1 MWKIYECE
9 DVDLAVKMLS
19 EELTAILDRMAPI
32 RTIQVRENYAP
43 WLSGQTKQIMAE
55 RDLAQKIAIQSK
67 SDDDWVIFKR
77 LRNQVNRI
85 LKSEKRNWR
94 RKKFKLCEDE
104 NDSKQIWKNVKSYL
118 NWTTSGAPTQLF
130 HDGRLEN
137 RPIGL
142 AV

>member
-85 LKSEKRNWR
+85 LKSEKRN
-94 RKKFKLCEDE
+94 CEM
-104 NDSKQIWKNVKSYL
+104 
-118 NWTTSGAPTQLF
+118 
-130 HDGRLEN
+130 
-137 RPIGL
+137 
-142 AV
+142 